1 MQDTQHHNTSHRPP
15 LVWVSAA
22 ETSADMHGA
31 ELIASLERQ
40 APQVAVRGMGGPAM
54 RRQAFT
60 ADFRSEQL
68 SVMGLTEV
76 IEFLPRI
83 LRLLRQTR
91 QRLADLRPDVVVVID
106 SPDYHFRIARAAH
119 KLGIPVVY
127 YIAPQAWAWRKGRV
141 RFLRRF
147 VDKLL
152 CILPFEQ
159 EWFREHGVDTEFV
172 GHPFMDQID
181 FRELRTLNVSKQR
194 IALLPGSRMK
204 EVKVLLPRFAEAARL
219 LLARHPDLRFVL
231 VQAPSIEKPDIRAL
245 WPADLPLTIIEA
257 AERYR
262 EIRRSRVALAASGT
276 ATLECALLG
285 TPTVVSYAVSSLSYL
300 VGRLLIKVP
309 FIAMPNLILGER
321 VFPEYIQHQATG
333 PALAGQVSS
342 WLQNPEELDTIHTK
356 LETLPERLGLGGASD
371 NAARAVLQQILP
383 KTGQSK
389 GHQS

>member
-1 MQDTQHHNTSHRPP
+1 MQDTQHHNTSPRPP

-31 ELIASLERQ
+31 ELIASLKRL
-40 APQVAVRGMGGPAM
+40 APQVVVRGMGGPAM
-54 RRQAFT
+54 REQAFT

-76 IEFLPRI
+76 IEYLPRI

-119 KLGIPVVY
+119 ALGIPVVY

-159 EWFREHGVDTEFV
+159 EWFQEHGVDTEFV

-181 FRELRTLNVSKQR
+181 FRELRALPVSRQR

-219 LLARHPDLRFVL
+219 LLAQYPDLEFSL
-231 VQAPSIEKPDIRAL
+231 VRAPSIEKPDIRAL
-245 WPADLPLTIIEA
+245 WPQELPLTLIDA
-257 AERYR
+257 AERYL
-262 EIRRSRVALAASGT
+262 EIRRSCVALAASGT

-285 TPTVVSYAVSSLSYL
+285 TPTVVSYALSGLSYR

-309 FIAMPNLILGER
+309 FIAMPNLILGEQ

-333 PALAGQVSS
+333 PALAGQVSA
-342 WLQNPEELDTIHTK
+342 WLQNPEELDTIHKK
-356 LETLPERLGLGGASD
+356 LATLPERLGLGGASD
-371 NAARAVLQQILP
+371 NAARAVLQQIFP
-383 KTGQSK
+383 KNRTT
-389 GHQS
+389 